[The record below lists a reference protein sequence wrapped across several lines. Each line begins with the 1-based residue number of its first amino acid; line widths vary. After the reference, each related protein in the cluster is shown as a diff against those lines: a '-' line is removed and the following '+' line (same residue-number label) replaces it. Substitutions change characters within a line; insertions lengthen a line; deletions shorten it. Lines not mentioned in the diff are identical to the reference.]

1 MTTSSIVIRPVCTPV
16 AGGALYISSSCP
28 AEAGGASLK
37 VA

>member
-16 AGGALYISSSCP
+16 AVGALYISSSAP
-28 AEAGGASLK
+28 AEAVGVSLK